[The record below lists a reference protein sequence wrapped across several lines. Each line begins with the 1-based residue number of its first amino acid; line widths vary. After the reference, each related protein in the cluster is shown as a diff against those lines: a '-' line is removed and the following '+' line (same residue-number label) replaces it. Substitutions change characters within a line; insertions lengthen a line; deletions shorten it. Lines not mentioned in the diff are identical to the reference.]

1 MTILFVERK
10 QARTKKCSVTF
21 SLNLHE
27 YQIDF
32 IARKCEARM
41 VSMIK
46 TRKERDVLAILKT
59 LISTCIDE
67 ARHLTLRQLKQ
78 YPMRNQIENDNYL
91 QITEGI
97 IERNESGT

>member
-1 MTILFVERK
+1 MQSAL
-10 QARTKKCSVTF
+10 
-21 SLNLHE
+21 
-27 YQIDF
+27 YG
-32 IARKCEARM
+32 M

-78 YPMRNQIENDNYL
+78 YPTRNQIENDNYL
-91 QITEGI
+91 QITKGI
-97 IERNESGT
+97 IERNECKCPELGTAFGSRRSFLYSTYVCGFRVI

>member
-1 MTILFVERK
+1 MFCYFLFEL
-10 QARTKKCSVTF
+10 A
-21 SLNLHE
+21 HE

-32 IARKCEARM
+32 IARKCKVRM

-46 TRKERDVLAILKT
+46 TGKERDVLAILKT

-67 ARHLTLRQLKQ
+67 VRHLTLRQLKQ